1 MKPLLALAFLA
12 VLTLPASAQA
22 VPPEQPWF
30 SQPLTAFLDNPK
42 PTVLGWS
49 RRGAAALLVP
59 VDGGGRGGPVVR
71 LLLVDA
77 VGDKVLFDKTLWGD
91 EYDLSYADSGL
102 MVRNM
107 EESDDALTFIEA
119 CYDQG
124 MQPADIGAGGMSA
137 FPLSFENSQIT
148 ASADNTPGKDNDAG
162 FHALDYRVTVASS
175 ARGKKTIAERH
186 ADQAWQAE
194 VEGYFLSPFEP
205 RILVVYTVSEPGFE
219 GERPKTYYVSGCHL
233 RVGFSR

>member
-1 MKPLLALAFLA
+1 MKPLFALAFLA
-12 VLTLPASAQA
+12 VLTLPAPAQA

-30 SQPLTAFLDNPK
+30 SQPLTVFLDNPR

-49 RRGAAALLVP
+49 RRGVAALLIP

-91 EYDLSYADSGL
+91 EYEH
-102 MVRNM
+102 M
-107 EESDDALTFIEA
+107 EESDDAQAFIEV

-124 MQPADIGAGGMSA
+124 MQPVDIDAGGMLR
-137 FPLSFENSQIT
+137 FPLTFENSQIT
-148 ASADNTPGKDNDAG
+148 AAADNTPGKDNDAG
-162 FHALDYRVTVASS
+162 FHALDYRVIVENG
-175 ARGKKTIAERH
+175 ARGKKTIASH
-186 ADQAWQAE
+186 HVDQAWQAE

-205 RILVVYTVSEPGFE
+205 RMLVVYTVSEPGFE

>member
-1 MKPLLALAFLA
+1 MKPLFA
-12 VLTLPASAQA
+12 VLGLFVALTVPASAQA

-30 SQPLTAFLDNPK
+30 SQPLLAFLDTPQ

-49 RRGAAALLVP
+49 RRGAAALLLP
-59 VDGGGRGGPVVR
+59 VDAGGRGGPVVR

-91 EYDLSYADSGL
+91 EYERLQ
-102 MVRNM
+102 
-107 EESDDALTFIEA
+107 ESDEALAFIEA
-119 CYDQG
+119 CYNQG
-124 MQPADIGAGGMSA
+124 MQPADIGAGGMRA
-137 FPLSFENSQIT
+137 FPLTFEASRIT
-148 ASADNTPGKDNDAG
+148 AAADNTPGKDNDAG
-162 FHALDYRVTVASS
+162 FHALDYRVTVTSS
-175 ARGKKTIAERH
+175 ARGTKTIASRH
-186 ADQAWQAE
+186 LDQAWQAE
-194 VEGYFLSPFEP
+194 IEGYFLSPFEP